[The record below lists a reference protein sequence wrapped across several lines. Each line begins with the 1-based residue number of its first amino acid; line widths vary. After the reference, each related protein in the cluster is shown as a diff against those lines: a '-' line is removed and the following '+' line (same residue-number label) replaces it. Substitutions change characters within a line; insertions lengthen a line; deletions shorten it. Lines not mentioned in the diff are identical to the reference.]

1 MKLGVLTVLLSD
13 MSVRDAM
20 AFLAKEGVQSV
31 EIGCGGFPG
40 KAHCNPEELLKDEKA
55 LEEFKDAIYSNGLEI
70 SALACH

>member
-31 EIGCGGFPG
+31 EIG
-40 KAHCNPEELLKDEKA
+40 
-55 LEEFKDAIYSNGLEI
+55 
-70 SALACH
+70 